1 MEENPGENYYLYVN
15 NNKTLKEDKV
25 KLGLYLYRSIADLL
39 DLISPELNASVSA
52 PIKNLEY
59 CLLYLVFI
67 FIFQNLLHFKW

>member
-39 DLISPELNASVSA
+39 DLISPELNASVSV
-52 PIKNLEY
+52 PLKTL
-59 CLLYLVFI
+59 
-67 FIFQNLLHFKW
+67 